1 MRYDSS
7 LLNPQSSILIPHS
20 SSLIPHSL
28 TPSLPH
34 SLPMQLLFSLLT
46 SLALVALSAH
56 SALASGA
63 GPASAPADVHAV
75 APVSS
80 PNPNSVARRTLHP
93 ISITEAAMFVT
104 KTRAK
109 TRIQMFAEDLV
120 LFQGLEPD
128 EQDRLRPDDLRQGLE
143 DHKAFLLEK
152 FTLRDA
158 SGERV
163 PGQVTDLKPFEIPAD
178 GIPSAD
184 MMKHTAVYE
193 IEHTFAA
200 PPEFLTIQQDLADEN
215 FIIPSEMSIQ
225 VKQAGSALNFSE
237 RLLPGTSTTVRF
249 DWENALSE
257 DASDQDWER
266 WFEKQREKTLGITS
280 YSSVYSFIYIE
291 PGEVRHEILIPLA
304 TLATIIRIQHRD
316 PAFVDIDEQDAI
328 RESIRT
334 WLTPAAPATVNG
346 TRIDPRFTR
355 IDFYSLNLSDFATQA
370 AAQKVSM
377 ASGRVG
383 IILSYRPTDDF
394 VRDVALPWTLFYSGL
409 TKIPAVVVTWPGP
422 MDRFEFSRFNKPE
435 DNTLRWNCPEES
447 LPKPIT
453 ATPASVPPA
462 PSLSIPHRLLIP
474 LALAAFAAAL
484 LFRRNTKLRWIIPAV
499 FIATAAFNWSAKPLV
514 LPHPWKQPAE
524 LAPAESTR
532 IFRELHTGMYQAL
545 DFGSETRIYDAL
557 AATVDG
563 PLLEQLYLQLL
574 ESLRVREQSGAVARI
589 KSISYTEDKPQPRTQ
604 SAATPAWS
612 AFAVHAVWQ
621 VAGTVE
627 HWGHVHERENQFDAV
642 FTIQPIDGFW
652 KITRM
657 DILGQQQKSA
667 RTTLRRF

>member
-1 MRYDSS
+1 MLP
-7 LLNPQSSILIPHS
+7 LLK
-20 SSLIPHSL
+20 
-28 TPSLPH
+28 
-34 SLPMQLLFSLLT
+34 
-46 SLALVALSAH
+46 LALSCLMAIIPVN
-56 SALASGA
+56 
-63 GPASAPADVHAV
+63 AV
-75 APVSS
+75 APGNWAPEPSKDHS
-80 PNPNSVARRTLHP
+80 NLPAARHP

-152 FTLRDA
+152 FTLRNA
-158 SGERV
+158 AGE
-163 PGQVTDLKPFEIPAD
+163 PLKGQVTDLKPFTIPAD
-178 GIPSAD
+178 GIPSGD
-184 MMKHTAVYE
+184 MMKHTAIYE
-193 IEHTFAA
+193 IEHTFDA

-215 FIIPSEMSIQ
+215 FIIPSEMTLQ

-237 RLLPGTSTTVRF
+237 RLLPGNSTTVRF

-257 DASDQDWER
+257 DASDQEWEL

-304 TLATIIRIQHRD
+304 TLGTIVRMQHRD
-316 PAFVDIDEQDAI
+316 PAFIDIDEQDAI
-328 RESIRT
+328 REEIRK
-334 WLTPAAPATVNG
+334 WLTPAAPATING
-346 TRIDPRFTR
+346 TRIEPRFSR
-355 IDFYSLNLSDFATQA
+355 IDFYSLNLADFATQA

-383 IILSYRPTDDF
+383 IILSYRPSDDS

-409 TKIPAVVVTWPGP
+409 TKIPAVVITWPGA

-435 DNTLRWNCPEES
+435 DNTLRWSCPDDA
-447 LPKPIT
+447 LPKPV
-453 ATPASVPPA
+453 ATVPASIPPA
-462 PSLSIPHRLLIP
+462 PTITIPVLALIS
-474 LALAAFAAAL
+474 LALAVVNFLVLRHSKSPA
-484 LFRRNTKLRWIIPAV
+484 RWILPATFLVVAVLVIP
-499 FIATAAFNWSAKPLV
+499 IKPLL
-514 LPHPWKQPAE
+514 LPHPFQQPAE
-524 LAPAESTR
+524 LPPDTATDV
-532 IFRELHTGMYQAL
+532 FRQLHAGMYRAL
-545 DFGSETRIYDAL
+545 DFGSEDRIYDAL
-557 AATVDG
+557 DATIDG
-563 PLLEQLYLQLL
+563 PLLEELYLQLQ
-574 ESLRVREQSGAVARI
+574 ESLRVREQGGAIARI
-589 KSISYTEDKPQPRTQ
+589 KAITFTEATPIPRTE
-604 SAATPAWS
+604 SASTTPWP
-612 AFAVHAVWQ
+612 AFALRATWQ

-627 HWGHVHERENQFDAV
+627 HWGHVHERENQFEAV
-642 FTIQPIDGFW
+642 FSIKPINNNW

>member
-1 MRYDSS
+1 
-7 LLNPQSSILIPHS
+7 
-20 SSLIPHSL
+20 
-28 TPSLPH
+28 
-34 SLPMQLLFSLLT
+34 
-46 SLALVALSAH
+46 
-56 SALASGA
+56 
-63 GPASAPADVHAV
+63 
-75 APVSS
+75 
-80 PNPNSVARRTLHP
+80 
-93 ISITEAAMFVT
+93 MFVT

-158 SGERV
+158 SGEKV
-163 PGQVTDLKPFEIPAD
+163 PAQVTDLKPFEIPAD

-193 IEHTFAA
+193 IEHTFAS

-215 FIIPSEMSIQ
+215 FIIPSEMSLQ

-249 DWENALSE
+249 DWENTLSE

-291 PGEVRHEILIPLA
+291 TGEVRHEILIPLA

-328 RESIRT
+328 REEIRK
-334 WLTPAAPATVNG
+334 WLTPATPVTING

-355 IDFYSLNLSDFATQA
+355 IDFYSLNLADFATQA
-370 AAQKVSM
+370 EAQKVSM

-383 IILSYRPTDDF
+383 IILSYRPADDF
-394 VRDVALPWTLFYSGL
+394 VRDIALPWTLFYSGL

-422 MDRFEFSRFNKPE
+422 MDRFEFSRFNKPD

-453 ATPASVPPA
+453 AIPASIPPA
-462 PSLSIPHRLLIP
+462 PVLSIPHRLLFP
-474 LALAAFAAAL
+474 LVLAALSAAL
-484 LFRRNTKLRWIIPAV
+484 LFNRRNILRWIVPAV
-499 FIATAAFNWSAKPLV
+499 FTAIAAFNWSANPLL
-514 LPHPWKQPAE
+514 LPHPWKLPAE
-524 LAPAESTR
+524 LTPADSSR
-532 IFRELHTGMYQAL
+532 IFRDLHTGMYRAL

-574 ESLRVREQSGAVARI
+574 DSLRVREQSGAVARI
-589 KSISYTEDKPQPRTQ
+589 KSISYSENNTEPRS
-604 SAATPAWS
+604 SASPPWP

-642 FTIQPIDGFW
+642 FTIQPIDGSW